1 MTLADPARGPQML
14 AASSLQSS
22 LDLFEARLPA
32 RPYCSDSLERDGL
45 YRLPIAEA
53 MERLLIQPNTRNLH
67 VALCFDVDRDTAS
80 VDWEFRGLPPPNLT
94 VKNPKNGHA
103 HLIYLLE
110 APVPVSEIS
119 RIKPVQ
125 FMAAIQEGLRR
136 ALDADRGYA
145 GLVVK
150 NPRHRHWITVEW
162 TSQPYEL
169 GMLAQHVDLPS
180 PGEMR
185 RRSKCQNYAGLGRNC
200 TIFEIVR
207 RQAYRLVRDYW
218 RPGGEQGFKAAVL
231 DAVLASNSRDIG
243 NPLDSK
249 ECRTIARSIAKWVW
263 RHFTP
268 AQFREMQSFRGK
280 AKGAAKRAEALPEA
294 LRMAADGHSQ
304 RQIAE
309 ALGFD
314 QKTISNWLRKSLI
327 R

>member
-1 MTLADPARGPQML
+1 ML
-14 AASSLQSS
+14 AATKLRQSS
-22 LDLFEARLPA
+22 LALFESRLPA
-32 RPYCSDSLERDGL
+32 RPYCSNSLDREGL

-53 MERLLIQPNTRNLH
+53 MERLLIQPNTQKLH
-67 VALCFDVDRDTAS
+67 VALCFDVDRSTAS

-110 APVPVSEIS
+110 APVPVSELA

-150 NPRHRHWITVEW
+150 NPRHRNWTTVEW

-169 GMLAQHVDLPS
+169 GLLAQYVDLPS

-207 RQAYRLVRDYW
+207 QQAYSLVRDYW

-268 AQFREMQSFRGK
+268 AQFREVQSARGK
-280 AKGAAKRAEALPEA
+280 AKGAKKRSEAMPEA
-294 LRMAADGHSQ
+294 IRMSADGYSQ

-309 ALGFD
+309 ALGVA
-314 QKTISNWLRKSLI
+314 QMTISNWLNKSHI